1 MDGKSMAGWLDGK
14 VAIVT
19 GGASGIGRAVV
30 ERFIQEGAKVCIY
43 DLDAEKLEQLSRS
56 LPREATVTVQG
67 DVTRLEDNRRGVEA
81 AVAAFGK
88 LDVFVGNAGV
98 FDGSVPLDK
107 LPDEEIGQAFD
118 EIFHVNVKGYLLG
131 AKAALPELL
140 KTSGNIIFTVSSAA
154 FYPNGGGPIY
164 TASKHAVVGL
174 IQELAYEL
182 APRVRVNGV
191 APGGTVT
198 NLRVAASLRSLAP
211 PPLEA
216 QAREA
221 RSRSRNPLRLA
232 MHAEDHVGA
241 YTLLASDQSRA
252 MTGEILHSD
261 GGLGA
266 RGLQI
271 EKS

>member
-1 MDGKSMAGWLDGK
+1 MAGWLDGK
-14 VAIVT
+14 IAIVT

-43 DLDAEKLEQLSRS
+43 DLDAEKLDQLSKS
-56 LPREATVTVQG
+56 LPSGAAVTAQG
-67 DVTRLEDNRRGVEA
+67 DVTRLEDNRRAVTA
-81 AVAAFGK
+81 AVNAFGK

-98 FDGSVPLDK
+98 FDGFVTLEK
-107 LPDEEIGQAFD
+107 LPDEKVSEAFD

-140 KTSGNIIFTVSSAA
+140 KTSGNMIFTASSAG

-174 IQELAYEL
+174 IQELAHEL

-198 NLRVAASLRSLAP
+198 NLRAVASLRALAP
-211 PPLEA
+211 APLEA

-232 MHAEDHVGA
+232 MHAEDHVAA
-241 YTLLASDQSRA
+241 YVLLASDQTRS
-252 MTGEILHSD
+252 MTGEIIHSD

-266 RGLQI
+266 RGLSQA
-271 EKS
+271 ENR